1 MDDGL
6 ERIRR
11 LSQQARAQERT
22 EALQAEGEEH
32 GHERDREWAAQLE
45 ADIPR
50 RLQELADA
58 SNGDFTFEGPS
69 YHTSGSTVYEL
80 WWRGDAPD
88 GSGVQLWIY
97 PRDGYIE
104 WQWWMGKGQP
114 RVGNAVPTSEFD
126 LKRLDALVA
135 AMAEWRRPS
144 PPPHV

>member
-11 LSQQARAQERT
+11 LSQQARDQERT
-22 EALQAEGEEH
+22 EALQAEEEEH
-32 GHERDREWAAQLE
+32 GHEKDRDRAAQLE
-45 ADIPR
+45 EDIPR

-58 SNGDFTFEGPS
+58 SNGDFTFEDSVHHSPN
-69 YHTSGSTVYEL
+69 STAYEL
-80 WWRGDAPD
+80 WWRGNTPEA
-88 GSGVQLWIY
+88 SGARLLIHT
-97 PRDGYIE
+97 RDGYIE

-135 AMAEWRRPS
+135 AIAEWRHPG
-144 PPPHV
+144 PPPNV

>member
-22 EALQAEGEEH
+22 EALRAEQDEE
-32 GHERDREWAAQLE
+32 GHERDRDRAAQLE
-45 ADIPR
+45 DDILR

-69 YHTSGSTVYEL
+69 HHSPGSTAYEL
-80 WWRGDAPD
+80 RWRGDTPD
-88 GSGVQLWIY
+88 GSGVQLSIHT
-97 PRDGYIE
+97 RAGYIE

-114 RVGNAVPTSEFD
+114 RVGNAVPISEFD

-135 AMAEWRRPS
+135 AMAEWRRPG